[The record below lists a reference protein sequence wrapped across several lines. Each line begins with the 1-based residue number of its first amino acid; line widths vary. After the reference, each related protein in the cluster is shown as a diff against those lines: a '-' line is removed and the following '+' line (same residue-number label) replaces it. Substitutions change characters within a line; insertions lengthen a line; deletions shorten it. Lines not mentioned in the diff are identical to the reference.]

1 MNAHLRRGVCPG
13 LSQAMATGDGLLARI
28 TSTGATISCDAFR
41 ALCAAARRCGNGVI
55 EVTSRGS
62 IQIRGLTKTSAEGLA
77 HAVARIKV
85 PLCEGPAILN
95 NPLAGLDP
103 DEVLDT
109 SVMAAELRRAIS
121 AAPFSTEIA
130 PKVSV
135 ALDGGGA
142 LHLDAVPADVRM
154 WAEATYVHIALGGD
168 ADSATPLGAI
178 AAEHAVRAAMNI
190 MRVIA
195 ATGPAV
201 RARDIVAADGAA
213 AFRHA
218 IADMHIDRLPP
229 PRRAVAEAIGTHSLR
244 DGSVAIGLRLA
255 FGHADSSALQ
265 ELVDA
270 AAVSGAAGL
279 RPAPAH
285 TLLLVGIHRHAAA
298 RLSRIARQLGFVIR
312 ADDPRCRIFACAGA
326 PACAAAEIPT
336 RTLAPF
342 LASTG
347 AISGAN
353 GPMVHVSGCAKGCA
367 CPRSMPL
374 TVVGTKGRC
383 GIVVN
388 GSAHEEPVATLLPEA
403 LPGALARVAGVVQR
417 MRATD
422 ESAAEALSR
431 LGRAH
436 IARLILGET
445 TDA

>member
-13 LSQAMATGDGLLARI
+13 LLQPMATGDGLLARI
-28 TSTGATISCDAFR
+28 TPTGETISCDAFR
-41 ALCAAARRCGNGVI
+41 ALCTAARECGNGVI

-62 IQIRGLTKTSAEGLA
+62 VQIRGLTETSVEGLVSA
-77 HAVARIKV
+77 LGRIEV

-109 SVMAAELRRAIS
+109 SVTAAELRRAIS
-121 AAPFSTEIA
+121 AAPFSAELA

-142 LHLDAVPADVRM
+142 LHLDAVPADVRLR
-154 WAEATYVHIALGGD
+154 AEATYFHIALGGD

-178 AAEHAVRAAMNI
+178 AAEHAVRAATNL

-195 ATGPAV
+195 AAGPAT

-218 IADMHIDRLPP
+218 IADMHIDRPP
-229 PRRAVAEAIGTHSLR
+229 PRRPAAEPIGTHPLR

-255 FGHADSSALQ
+255 LGHADSSALR
-265 ELVDA
+265 ELAEA
-270 AAVSGAAGL
+270 AAVSGAVGL

-285 TLLLVGIHRHAAA
+285 TLLLVGIDRHAAA
-298 RLSRIARQLGFVIR
+298 RLSQIARQLGFVIR

-336 RTLAPF
+336 RALAPF
-342 LASTG
+342 LASNG
-347 AISGAN
+347 AISGAD

-388 GSAHEEPVATLLPEA
+388 GSAHEEPIATLLPEA
-403 LPGALARVAGVVQR
+403 VPAALARVAGAVQR

-436 IARLILGET
+436 IVRLILGET

>member
-13 LSQAMATGDGLLARI
+13 LLQPMATGDGLLARI
-28 TSTGATISCDAFR
+28 TPTGETISCDAFR
-41 ALCAAARRCGNGVI
+41 ALCTAARECGNGVI

-62 IQIRGLTKTSAEGLA
+62 VQIRGLTETSVEGLVSA
-77 HAVARIKV
+77 LGRIEV

-109 SVMAAELRRAIS
+109 SVTAAELRRAIS
-121 AAPFSTEIA
+121 AAPFSAELA

-142 LHLDAVPADVRM
+142 LHLDAVPADVRLR
-154 WAEATYVHIALGGD
+154 AEATYFHIALGGD

-178 AAEHAVRAAMNI
+178 AAEHAVRAATNL

-195 ATGPAV
+195 AAGPAT

-218 IADMHIDRLPP
+218 IADMHIDRPPP
-229 PRRAVAEAIGTHSLR
+229 PRCPAAEPIGTHPLR

-255 FGHADSSALQ
+255 LGHADSSALR
-265 ELVDA
+265 ELAEA
-270 AAVSGAAGL
+270 AAVSGAVGL

-285 TLLLVGIHRHAAA
+285 TLLLVGIDRHAAA
-298 RLSRIARQLGFVIR
+298 RLSQIARQLGFVIR

-336 RTLAPF
+336 RALAPF
-342 LASTG
+342 LASNG
-347 AISGAN
+347 AISGAD

-388 GSAHEEPVATLLPEA
+388 GSAHEEPIATLLPEA
-403 LPGALARVAGVVQR
+403 VPAALARVAGAVQR

-431 LGRAH
+431 LGRAR

>member
-1 MNAHLRRGVCPG
+1 
-13 LSQAMATGDGLLARI
+13 
-28 TSTGATISCDAFR
+28 
-41 ALCAAARRCGNGVI
+41 
-55 EVTSRGS
+55 
-62 IQIRGLTKTSAEGLA
+62 
-77 HAVARIKV
+77 
-85 PLCEGPAILN
+85 
-95 NPLAGLDP
+95 
-103 DEVLDT
+103 
-109 SVMAAELRRAIS
+109 
-121 AAPFSTEIA
+121 
-130 PKVSV
+130 
-135 ALDGGGA
+135 
-142 LHLDAVPADVRM
+142 
-154 WAEATYVHIALGGD
+154 
-168 ADSATPLGAI
+168 
-178 AAEHAVRAAMNI
+178 MNI

-195 ATGPAV
+195 AAGPAA

-218 IADMHIDRLPP
+218 IADMHIDRPPP
-229 PRRAVAEAIGTHSLR
+229 PRRAVAEPVGMHPLR

-265 ELVDA
+265 ELADA

-285 TLLLVGIHRHAAA
+285 TLLLVGIHPHAAV
-298 RLSRIARQLGFVIR
+298 RLSQIARQLGFVIR

-326 PACAAAEIPT
+326 PACSAAEIPT
-336 RTLAPF
+336 RALAPF
-342 LASTG
+342 LASSG
-347 AISGAN
+347 AISGAD

-367 CPRSMPL
+367 CPGSMPL
-374 TVVGTKGRC
+374 TVVGMKGRC

-403 LPGALARVAGVVQR
+403 VPGALARVAAAVQR

>member
-13 LSQAMATGDGLLARI
+13 LLQPMATGDGLLARI
-28 TSTGATISCDAFR
+28 TPTGETISCDAFR
-41 ALCAAARRCGNGVI
+41 ALCTAARECGNGVI

-62 IQIRGLTKTSAEGLA
+62 VQIRGLTETSVEGLVSA
-77 HAVARIKV
+77 LGRIEV

-109 SVMAAELRRAIS
+109 SVTAAELRRAIS
-121 AAPFSTEIA
+121 AAPFSAELA

-142 LHLDAVPADVRM
+142 LHLDAVPADVRLR
-154 WAEATYVHIALGGD
+154 AEATYFHIALGGD

-178 AAEHAVRAAMNI
+178 AAEHAVRAATNL

-195 ATGPAV
+195 AAGPAT

-218 IADMHIDRLPP
+218 IADMHIDRPPP
-229 PRRAVAEAIGTHSLR
+229 PRRPAAEPIGTHPLR

-255 FGHADSSALQ
+255 LGHADSSALR
-265 ELVDA
+265 ELAEA
-270 AAVSGAAGL
+270 AAVSGAVGL

-285 TLLLVGIHRHAAA
+285 TLLLVGIDRHAAA
-298 RLSRIARQLGFVIR
+298 RLSQIARQLGFVIR

-336 RTLAPF
+336 RALAPF
-342 LASTG
+342 LASNG
-347 AISGAN
+347 AISGAD

-388 GSAHEEPVATLLPEA
+388 GSAHEEPVAILLPEA
-403 LPGALARVAGVVQR
+403 VPAALARVAGAVQR

-431 LGRAH
+431 LGRAR